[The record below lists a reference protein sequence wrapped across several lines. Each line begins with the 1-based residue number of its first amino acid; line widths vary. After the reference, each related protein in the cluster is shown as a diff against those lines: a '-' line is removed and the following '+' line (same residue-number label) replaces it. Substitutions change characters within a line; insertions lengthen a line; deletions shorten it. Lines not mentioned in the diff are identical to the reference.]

1 MGFVP
6 PACVKSNSSLY
17 SQDFVEEQLSFST
30 ADVARIEFYG
40 ETNEIPEAEIP
51 GKARKEKFRLIDGEL
66 MAVVEEA
73 LPVQARPLTEDAGIL
88 RIIGLGSS

>member
-1 MGFVP
+1 MMY
-6 PACVKSNSSLY
+6 VKANSSIY
-17 SQDFVEEQLSFST
+17 REGFVEEQMSFST

-40 ETNEIPEAEIP
+40 DTNEIPEAEIL

-66 MAVVEEA
+66 MAVIEEA
-73 LPVQARPLTEDAGIL
+73 LPAQARPLTENAGIL